1 MAATAIAA
9 CAPTPPPAPT
19 PTPAPSPS
27 AAAQAANTQ
36 RLTGKVASV
45 ASGKVTLDSGK
56 TFTLAADTRILRAM
70 AATMSDLKVGDY
82 VAVTAKRQPDDTLL
96 ASMINVFAPSQRGIA
111 AGQFPIAGGNLMTN
125 ATIDRVDA
133 NGIGVSFPNGNAVV
147 KIAPDAKLMKLV
159 EATAADVKE
168 GVSVS
173 AVVAGD
179 VARSVTITEASA

>member
-1 MAATAIAA
+1 MAATAVAA

-36 RLTGKVASV
+36 RLTGKVTSV

-56 TFTLAADTRILRAM
+56 TFTLAADTRILRVM

-111 AGQFPIAGGNLMTN
+111 AGQFPMAGGNLMTN

-133 NGIGVSFPNGNAVV
+133 SGISVSFPNGNAVV

-173 AVVAGD
+173 AVVASD